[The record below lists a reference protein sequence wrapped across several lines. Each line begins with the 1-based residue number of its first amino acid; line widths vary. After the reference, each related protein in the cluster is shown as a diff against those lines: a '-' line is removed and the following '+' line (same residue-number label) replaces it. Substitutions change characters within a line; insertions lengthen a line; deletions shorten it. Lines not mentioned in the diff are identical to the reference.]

1 MGVDFICLADNAAG
15 NIFMNVGGHF
25 QPPIISL
32 EQAEDAKYATMSTGP
47 IGMDG

>member
-1 MGVDFICLADNAAG
+1 MGVDFICLADSAAG

-25 QPPIISL
+25 QPPVILL
-32 EQAEDAKYATMSTGP
+32 EHVEGAKYATVSIGP